1 MDALG
6 IDLWKLVAQIAAFL
20 VFLVLLWKFGS
31 KPILKTLDERQARV
45 QEGLEAAQQM
55 QEQLQAT
62 AAKNDEAMA
71 EARRE
76 AQVILTQAREQGDA
90 AIVRAREEA
99 AKQSDEYMA
108 RAQAALRAETEQ
120 ARQQLRNEVAD
131 LAVLAAGKI
140 VRKELDPKAQADL
153 DRSDAQRGDL
163 RGAWWRCVSRSE
175 QSFRGHHRSQT
186 IRSGGIR
193 NRTRLQEL
201 RCLGA

>member
-55 QEQLQAT
+55 QEQLDAT
-62 AAKNDEAMA
+62 AAKNEVVLA

-76 AQVILTQAREQGDA
+76 AQLVLAQAREQGDA
-90 AIVRAREEA
+90 AIARAQEQA
-99 AKQSDEYMA
+99 ARQSDEYMA

-131 LAVLAAGKI
+131 LAVLAAGNI

-153 DRSDAQRGDL
+153 IEATLSEAASSAS
-163 RGAWWRCVSRSE
+163 GA
-175 QSFRGHHRSQT
+175 
-186 IRSGGIR
+186 
-193 NRTRLQEL
+193 
-201 RCLGA
+201 

>member
-20 VFLVLLWKFGS
+20 IFLVLLWKFGS

-55 QEQLQAT
+55 QEQLDAT
-62 AAKNDEAMA
+62 AAKNEVVLA

-76 AQVILTQAREQGDA
+76 AQLVLAQAREQGDA
-90 AIVRAREEA
+90 AIARAQEQA
-99 AKQSDEYMA
+99 ARQSDEYMA

-131 LAVLAAGKI
+131 LAVLAAGNI

-153 DRSDAQRGDL
+153 IEATLSEAASSAS
-163 RGAWWRCVSRSE
+163 GA
-175 QSFRGHHRSQT
+175 
-186 IRSGGIR
+186 
-193 NRTRLQEL
+193 
-201 RCLGA
+201 

>member
-45 QEGLEAAQQM
+45 QEGLEAAQKM
-55 QEQLQAT
+55 QDQLQAT
-62 AAKNDEAMA
+62 AAKNDEVLA

-76 AQVILTQAREQGDA
+76 AQSILAQAREQGDA
-90 AIVRAREEA
+90 AIARAREEA
-99 AKQSDEYMA
+99 SRQSDEYMA

-131 LAVLAAGKI
+131 LAVLAAGNI
-140 VRKELDPKAQADL
+140 VRKELDPKAQAAL
-153 DRSDAQRGDL
+153 IEETLSEAAAGANRG
-163 RGAWWRCVSRSE
+163 
-175 QSFRGHHRSQT
+175 
-186 IRSGGIR
+186 
-193 NRTRLQEL
+193 
-201 RCLGA
+201 